1 MQKEWWTIRLFHFWW
16 TYALYFIFTVYTRYI
31 LYFSI
36 VCIYR
41 NERLSERVYRL
52 TRKIEKSCHSL
63 HIWLHHTDK
72 DRSITVFNPITGN
85 AAYTYMGLYTF
96 ASCLKMKNLLGK
108 NSNICQTLYAFQKFI
123 LFFSPFKIY
132 ILIYQRYLV
141 FSLEV
146 IKFT

>member
-85 AAYTYMGLYTF
+85 AAYIHGIIYIRELF
-96 ASCLKMKNLLGK
+96 KNEKFTRKEFKYLP
-108 NSNICQTLYAFQKFI
+108 NSVCISKIYP
-123 LFFSPFKIY
+123 FFSRFKIY